1 MKLKSGDMLE
11 DEGSDLGDTDD
22 VGDKLYK
29 EGETALEF
37 FLDCAG
43 DFKLIRDGE
52 VLLWNSLMAGELQG
66 EMCGD
71 RRW

>member
-11 DEGSDLGDTDD
+11 DEGSDLGDTHDA
-22 VGDKLYK
+22 GDKLYK

-52 VLLWNSLMAGELQG
+52 VLHLNSRIAGELQG